1 MPILTAWEDPGCPIP
16 VEYSRE
22 ALERIR
28 NLAVEGLLELPRIGL
43 GVGGLLMGAREG
55 GKTVILDSVTI
66 PCSHANGPS
75 FNLTAEEHE
84 HALELVRTAGPLA
97 VVGWYCSKMRPPAAM
112 NERDLALYKALCPA
126 PWQVTLLIRPATSET
141 SQVAMC
147 SRDAA
152 GLLVRGRERPLEAFK
167 PEPAHPPAPAVAE
180 AEEPK
185 APVVQDSRS
194 ARIAKITAAIAD
206 ESQNKVETSE
216 PVEAPPEAKPG
227 FVKPTFFSP
236 QAAIQQT
243 VNPSITSHSTRKLEI
258 PPVAPE
264 PEVAPAEPSFKF
276 SGPLGRQPVS
286 PPAAL
291 PPIEAAAPSAP
302 LPLFQ
307 FAMPPV
313 RKRRMRR
320 LNWVL
325 VASVVVA
332 GTGAAFFTRHDW
344 LPLPPLHL
352 SAADAN
358 GHLTIRWNRDGL
370 PEIDH
375 ATLTLNDGGEAHTI
389 LLDRKQLDSGSAEYE
404 RKSGHV
410 DALLQA
416 GGVTAQISYPE

>member
-1 MPILTAWEDPGCPIP
+1 MPILTPWEDPGCPIP

-28 NLAVEGLLELPRIGL
+28 TLAVEGLLELPRIGL
-43 GVGGLLMGAREG
+43 GVGGLLMGAQEN
-55 GKTVILDSVTI
+55 GKTVILDSVNI

-75 FNLTAEEHE
+75 FNLTEEEHE

-97 VVGWYCSKMRPPAAM
+97 VVGWYCSKTRPPAAM
-112 NERDLALYKALCPA
+112 NERDLALYKALCPEA
-126 PWQVTLLIRPATSET
+126 WQVTLLIRPAASAT

-147 SRDAA
+147 CRDAA
-152 GLLVRGRERPLEAFK
+152 GLLIRGGERPLEVFIA
-167 PEPAHPPAPAVAE
+167 EPPSP
-180 AEEPK
+180 EEPE
-185 APVVQDSRS
+185 AHAVQDPRA
-194 ARIAKITAAIAD
+194 ARIAKMTAAIND

-227 FVKPTFFSP
+227 FMKPTFFSP
-236 QAAIQQT
+236 QSAIQQT

-264 PEVAPAEPSFKF
+264 PEVISAEPSFKF
-276 SGPLGRQPVS
+276 SEPLGRKPVT
-286 PPAAL
+286 PPLTAAL
-291 PPIEAAAPSAP
+291 PPIEVEAAAPSAAP
-302 LPLFQ
+302 PNLFQ

-313 RKRRMRR
+313 RQRRMSR

-332 GTGAAFFTRHDW
+332 GVGAAFFTRHDW

-352 SAADAN
+352 SAADAS

-375 ATLTLNDGGEAHTI
+375 GTLTLNDGGEAHTI
-389 LLDRKQLDSGSAEYE
+389 LLDRKQLDSGTAEYV

-416 GGVTAQISYPE
+416 GAVTAQVSYPE

>member
-43 GVGGLLMGAREG
+43 GVGGLLMGARED
-55 GKTVILDSVTI
+55 GKTVILDSVGI
-66 PCSHANGPS
+66 PCSHAKGPS
-75 FNLTAEEHE
+75 FSLTEEEHE

-97 VVGWYCSKMRPPAAM
+97 VVGWYCSKTRPPAAM
-112 NERDLALYKALCPA
+112 NERDLALYKALCTE
-126 PWQVTLLIRPATSET
+126 PWQVTLLIRPATSAT

-147 SRDAA
+147 CRDAA
-152 GLLVRGRERPLEAFK
+152 GLLIRGGERPLEVFI
-167 PEPAHPPAPAVAE
+167 PEPPPVVADAEQAETPAV
-180 AEEPK
+180 
-185 APVVQDSRS
+185 QDPRA
-194 ARIAKITAAIAD
+194 ARIAKMTAAIKD
-206 ESQNKVETSE
+206 ESQNKIETSE
-216 PVEAPPEAKPG
+216 PVEAPPEAEPG
-227 FVKPTFFSP
+227 FMKPTFFSP

-243 VNPSITSHSTRKLEI
+243 VNPAITSHSTRKLEI
-258 PPVAPE
+258 PPVAAE
-264 PEVAPAEPSFKF
+264 PEVVSAEPSYKF
-276 SGPLGRQPVS
+276 SGPLGRKPVTP
-286 PPAAL
+286 PPAAAL
-291 PPIEAAAPSAP
+291 PAIEVEATPSFAPRN
-302 LPLFQ
+302 LFQ
-307 FAMPPV
+307 FAMPPAP
-313 RKRRMRR
+313 RRRMSR

-325 VASVVVA
+325 IASVIVA

-352 SAADAN
+352 SAADAS

-375 ATLTLNDGGEAHTI
+375 GTLTFNDGGEAHTI
-389 LLDRKQLDSGSAEYE
+389 LLDRKQLDSGSADYV

-416 GGVTAQISYPE
+416 GAVTAQVSYPE